1 MAFSQDVCDGKSLY
15 FPIQASVRVAY
26 KEIYKKCC
34 DVCVSMA
41 SFSGQF
47 KPEPHPHWSPLGV
60 SCSFSDHHR
69 PVRVVSIP
77 EKNFPEKSISTSFG
91 HQLSREGRLCFHT
104 PKN

>member
-47 KPEPHPHWSPLGV
+47 KPEPHSHWSPLGV

-77 EKNFPEKSISTSFG
+77 EKNFPEKSINTSFG
-91 HQLSREGRLCFHT
+91 HQLSREGRLCFRT